1 MTRKL
6 DQEHLESIQNL
17 QAQFAA
23 NANNLGAIAIDE
35 HALKQA
41 REQLLDQFDNLRK
54 QETALLDELKARY
67 GEGQINIQD
76 GTFTP
81 DK

>member
-6 DQEHLESIQNL
+6 DQEHLESIQSL
-17 QAQFAA
+17 QSQFAA

-41 REQLLDQFDNLRK
+41 KQQLLEQFDNLRK

>member
-41 REQLLDQFDNLRK
+41 RKQLLEQFDNLRK

>member
-17 QAQFAA
+17 QAQFAS

-41 REQLLDQFDNLRK
+41 REQLLEQFDNLRK